1 MENREE
7 ILKELQAIAP
17 VLARMEKTNPY
28 QMPDGYF
35 LKFQDALTEKIK
47 LGEIKAELRVIAPEL
62 SKIEKPV
69 MSNATADYFNSF
81 SAKLVK
87 DIRSKEVLNELL
99 EVAPELASIEKV
111 NVYQVPVNY
120 FNALPQQI
128 LKQVKNV
135 QVEQVAAPGWV
146 DSVNEFLDR
155 IAAVVFKPK
164 YAMAFSGG
172 ATMVFIGALM
182 MIKIQQCNDLDCRF
196 AQLTNDEISNYLE
209 HKTDAYSDEVFEGN
223 FDANQIP
230 PAADKDNGLRGYKDA
245 LKDVDDAALDAA
257 IAN

>member
-1 MENREE
+1 MENRED

-17 VLARMEKTNPY
+17 MLAGMEKANPY
-28 QMPDGYF
+28 RVPESYF
-35 LKFQDALTEKIK
+35 LNFQSLLIEKIK
-47 LGEIKAELRVIAPEL
+47 SGEVKAELNVIAPEL
-62 SKIEKPV
+62 SRIAKPV
-69 MSNATADYFNSF
+69 AVNAPADYFSSF
-81 SAKLVK
+81 SSKLVK
-87 DIRSKEVLNELL
+87 NIRSKEVLNELL

-111 NVYQVPVNY
+111 NVYHVPAHY

-128 LKQVKNV
+128 LKQVKNA
-135 QVEQVAAPGWV
+135 QVEQVTAPGWI
-146 DSVNEFLDR
+146 DTVNGFLDR
-155 IAAVVFKPK
+155 VAAVVFKPK

-182 MIKIQQCNDLDCRF
+182 MMKIEQCSDLDCRF

-209 HKTDAYSDEVFEGN
+209 HKTDAYSDEVFEGS
-223 FDANQIP
+223 FDANQLP
-230 PAADKDNGLRGYKDA
+230 SAADKDNTLRGYKDA